1 MADNRE
7 SRKITTLDARPGD
20 RFTFIAEETGNRFSG
35 LILALEQSL
44 VQVQWA
50 DGHESWTPLD
60 VSEGT
65 VEVYRNG
72 ESSDIAMAVAAPGAN
87 HQEPSEQVWQ

>member
-20 RFTFIAEETGNRFSG
+20 RYSFIAAETRDRFGG
-35 LILALEQSL
+35 LVLARERSL

-50 DGHESWTPLD
+50 DGHESWTPLE
-60 VSEGT
+60 VHKGK
-65 VEVYRNG
+65 VEIMR
-72 ESSDIAMAVAAPGAN
+72 
-87 HQEPSEQVWQ
+87 